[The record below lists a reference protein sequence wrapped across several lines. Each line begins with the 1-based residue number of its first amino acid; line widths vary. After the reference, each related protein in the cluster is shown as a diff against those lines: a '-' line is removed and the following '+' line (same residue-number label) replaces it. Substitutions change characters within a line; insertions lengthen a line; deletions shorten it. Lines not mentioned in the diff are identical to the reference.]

1 MRQRVLLTAA
11 LLIGIAPGLLRADT
25 LNLGVVSFDNLIPG
39 GLSPG
44 VNAFDVSNLTDSS
57 FALPPDFPSVT
68 PVTLKNSTL
77 KLFGSTNQTLALGD
91 IGPGFLAPAA
101 SFPDTA
107 DFSSAEFT
115 ADLDVTTFLLSGGG
129 TFTANSAAID
139 VFLNPS
145 SGLNLVAGVDFALIT
160 VSNEPTAVPEP
171 ASWPL
176 LGLATISLWV
186 FQRVQYRVRR
196 CRG

>member
-1 MRQRVLLTAA
+1 
-11 LLIGIAPGLLRADT
+11 LLRADS

-39 GLSPG
+39 DLGPG
-44 VNAFDVSNLTDSS
+44 VNAFDISNFTGS
-57 FALPPDFPSVT
+57 FGLPPDFPSLTDVT
-68 PVTLKNSTL
+68 FKNSTL
-77 KLFGSTNQTLALGD
+77 KLFGGTTQILALGD

-101 SFPDTA
+101 SFPDTD

-115 ADLDVTTFLLSGGG
+115 ADLDVTTFLLAGGG

-139 VFLNPS
+139 IFLNPS
-145 SGLNLVAGVDFALIT
+145 SGLNLLAGDFALIT
-160 VSNEPTAVPEP
+160 VSNEPTAIPEP

-186 FQRVQYRVRR
+186 FQRVQYGVRR
-196 CRG
+196 SRG

>member
-1 MRQRVLLTAA
+1 MRQRLLLSVA
-11 LLIGIAPGLLRADT
+11 LFIASSPGLLWADS
-25 LNLGVVSFDNLIPG
+25 LNLGVVSFDNLIPA

-44 VNAFDVSNLTDSS
+44 VNAFDISNFTDIS

-77 KLFGSTNQTLALGD
+77 KLFGSTTQILALGD
-91 IGPGFLAPAA
+91 IGPGFLSPAA
-101 SFPDTA
+101 SFPDTV

-145 SGLNLVAGVDFALIT
+145 SGANLVAGIDFALIT
-160 VSNEPTAVPEP
+160 VSNEPTAIPEP
-171 ASWPL
+171 ASWSL
-176 LGLATISLWV
+176 LALATISLWV
-186 FQRVQYRVRR
+186 FQRVQYRFQR